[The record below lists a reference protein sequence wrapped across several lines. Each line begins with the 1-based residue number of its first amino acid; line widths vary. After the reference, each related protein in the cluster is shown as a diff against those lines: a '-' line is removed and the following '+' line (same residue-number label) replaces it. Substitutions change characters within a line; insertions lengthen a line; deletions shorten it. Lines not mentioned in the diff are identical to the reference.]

1 MSLAGMRPTQQRLA
15 VLKALN
21 DNAARFLDVEALHQA
36 TQGGGV
42 AVPLAT
48 VYRILVEMEKAR
60 IAQST
65 KQGSRVLYRQVPDDE
80 VAQPHFVCTRCGLA
94 EPLGNDALMSQLFE
108 GAGRHGFRLSPR
120 IALVGLCSACSSKH
134 ANRL

>member
-1 MSLAGMRPTQQRLA
+1 MRPTQQRLA

-21 DNAARFLDVEALHQA
+21 DNAARFLDVEALHHA
-36 TQGGGV
+36 TLGADV
-42 AVPLAT
+42 AVQLST

-65 KQGSRVLYRQVPDDE
+65 KQGARVLYRQVPDDE

-108 GAGRHGFRLSPR
+108 GAGRHGFHLSPR
-120 IALVGLCSACSSKH
+120 IALVGLCSGCS
-134 ANRL
+134 ARQTIPT